1 MASHYEAPIRKPLV
15 TGDKSYHDV
24 TVDVA
29 APVEGKANKSWWI
42 VFTISLVAFLWGLG
56 CIIYTVSTGIGV
68 WGLNRTVNWAWD
80 ITNFVWWVGIGHAGT
95 LISAVLLLFRQ
106 KWRMAIN
113 RSAEAMTIFSVI
125 QAGLFPIIHM
135 GRPWLAYWV
144 LPIPNQFGSLWVNF
158 NSPLLWDVF
167 AISTYLS
174 VSLVF
179 WWTGLLPDFAMIR
192 DRAITPFTKRI
203 YSILSFGWSGRAK
216 DWQRFEEVS
225 LVLAGLA
232 TPLVLSVHTIVSFDF
247 ATSVIPGWHTTIFPP
262 YFVAGAIFS
271 GFAMVNTLLI
281 IMRKV
286 SNLEDYITIQHI
298 ELMNIVIMIT
308 GSIVGVAYITE
319 LFIAWYSGVEYEQYA
334 FLNRATGPYWWAYWS
349 MMTCNVFSPQFMWF
363 KKLRTSIMFS
373 FFISI
378 VVNIGMW
385 FERFVIIVTSLHRD
399 YLPSSWTMFS
409 PSFVD
414 IGIFIGTIGFFF
426 VLFLLYARTFPVIA
440 QAEVKS
446 ILKSSGSK
454 YKKLRAEHGDDVKHY
469 TPLVRE
475 PSQNSTNFDDDTM
488 ETPETAHPEG
498 IVDNEV
504 ELEKLNTLL
513 SNIGTFDPET
523 QEQDDL
529 KKISGVGPV
538 MEQKLHQLGIYTFD
552 QVSRMTDKEYDLLDT
567 LIDEFPGR
575 AKRDD
580 WAGQAEQL
588 KNK

>member
-1 MASHYEAPIRKPLV
+1 MAHYEAPIRRPLV
-15 TGDKSYHDV
+15 TGDKTYHDV
-24 TVDVA
+24 TLDVV
-29 APVEGKANKSWWI
+29 APVEGRANKHWWI
-42 VFTISLVAFLWGLG
+42 VFSIALAAFLWGIG
-56 CIIYTVSTGIGV
+56 CIIYTISNGIGS
-68 WGLNRTVNWAWD
+68 WGLNKTVNWAWD

-113 RSAEAMTIFSVI
+113 RSAEAMTIFSVV

-192 DRAITPFTKRI
+192 DRAVKPFQKKI
-203 YSILSFGWSGRAK
+203 YSLLSFGWSGRAK

-262 YFVAGAIFS
+262 YFVAGAVFS

-281 IMRKV
+281 VMRKV

-319 LFIAWYSGVEYEQYA
+319 LFMSWYSGVEYEQYA
-334 FLNRATGPYWWAYWS
+334 FLNRATGPYAWAYWS
-349 MMTCNVFSPQFMWF
+349 MMICNVFSPQFMWF
-363 KKLRTSIMFS
+363 PKLRRSIMFS
-373 FFISI
+373 FIISI

-399 YLPSSWTMFS
+399 YLPSSWAMFQ
-409 PSFVD
+409 PTFVD

-440 QAEVKS
+440 QAEVKT
-446 ILKSSGSK
+446 IMKSSGER
-454 YKKLRAEHGDDVKHY
+454 YKKIREAGESLSGTGADARTSGGPVKINLDGVPA
-469 TPLVRE
+469 TAAVI
-475 PSQNSTNFDDDTM
+475 
-488 ETPETAHPEG
+488 ETASTG
-498 IVDNEV
+498 DSVNALMGAV
-504 ELEKLNTLL
+504 
-513 SNIGTFDPET
+513 GVFDPAT
-523 QEQDDL
+523 MKADDL
-529 KKISGVGPV
+529 KKVNGIGPK
-538 MEQKLHQLGIYTFD
+538 MEEKLNELGIFTFA
-552 QVSRMTDKEYDLLDT
+552 QVSKMTQKEYDLLDSIT
-567 LIDEFPGR
+567 GSFPGR
-575 AKRDD
+575 AERDD
-580 WAGQAEQL
+580 WAGQASKL
-588 KNK
+588 NNN

>member
-15 TGDKSYHDV
+15 IGDKDYHDV
-24 TVDVA
+24 SVDIA
-29 APVEGKANKSWWI
+29 APIEGRANRQWWI
-42 VFTISLVAFLWGLG
+42 VFSIALAALLWGIG
-56 CIIYTVSTGIGV
+56 AIIYTISTGIGT
-68 WGLNRTVNWAWD
+68 WGLNKTVNWAWD

-144 LPIPNQFGSLWVNF
+144 VPIPNQFGSLWVNF

-192 DRAITPFTKRI
+192 DRAVKPFQKKI
-203 YSILSFGWSGRAK
+203 YGLVSFGWTGRAK

-271 GFAMVNTLLI
+271 GFAMVQTLLI

-286 SNLEDYITIQHI
+286 SNLEAYITVQHI
-298 ELMNIVIMIT
+298 ELMNIVIMVT
-308 GSIVGVAYITE
+308 GSIVGCAYITE

-334 FLNRATGPYWWAYWS
+334 FLNRATGPYWWAYLL
-349 MMTCNVFSPQFMWF
+349 MMSCNVVSPQIMWF
-363 KKLRTSIMFS
+363 KKIRTSIVVS
-373 FFISI
+373 FIISI
-378 VVNIGMW
+378 VVNVGMW

-409 PSFVD
+409 PTFVD

-426 VLFLLYARTFPVIA
+426 VLFLLYSRTFPVIA

-446 ILKSSGSK
+446 ILKASGSK
-454 YKKLRAEHGDDVKHY
+454 YKKLRDAGKPLYQMPVMKAAKKDINPVAAPPAKSDDKV
-469 TPLVRE
+469 
-475 PSQNSTNFDDDTM
+475 SD
-488 ETPETAHPEG
+488 
-498 IVDNEV
+498 
-504 ELEKLNTLL
+504 LL
-513 SNIGTFDPET
+513 SKLGAFDPSKDKA
-523 QEQDDL
+523 DDL
-529 KKISGVGPV
+529 KKVKGIGPK
-538 MEQKLHQLGIYTFD
+538 MEKTLNQIGIFTFA
-552 QVSRMTDKEYDLLDT
+552 QVSRMSSTEYDLLDEIT
-567 LIDEFPGR
+567 GSFPGR
-575 AKRDD
+575 AQRDD
-580 WAGQAEQL
+580 WAGQAGKL
-588 KNK
+588 NKNS

>member
-1 MASHYEAPIRKPLV
+1 MASHYEAPIRRPLV
-15 TGDKSYHDV
+15 TGEKSYHDV
-24 TVDVA
+24 SIDVA
-29 APVEGKANKSWWI
+29 RPVEGKANKSWWI
-42 VFTISLVAFLWGLG
+42 VFSIALVAFLWGIG
-56 CIIYTVSTGIGV
+56 CIIYTVSTGIGT
-68 WGLNRTVNWAWD
+68 WGLNKTVGWAWD

-192 DRAITPFTKRI
+192 DRAVKPFQKKI
-203 YSILSFGWSGRAK
+203 YSLLSFGWSGRAK

-286 SNLEDYITIQHI
+286 CNLEDYITVQHI

-334 FLNRATGPYWWAYWS
+334 FLNRATGPYAWAYW
-349 MMTCNVFSPQFMWF
+349 MMMSCNVFSPQFMWF
-363 KKLRTSIMFS
+363 KRLRTSIMFS

-378 VVNIGMW
+378 VVNVGMW

-409 PSFVD
+409 PTFVD

-426 VLFLLYARTFPVIA
+426 VLFLLYSRTFPVIA
-440 QAEVKS
+440 QAEVKT
-446 ILKSSGSK
+446 ILKSSGER
-454 YKKLRAEHGDDVKHY
+454 YKRIRESGESLYGTGVDERTSSAVL
-469 TPLVRE
+469 LVTE
-475 PSQNSTNFDDDTM
+475 
-488 ETPETAHPEG
+488 PEG
-498 IVDNEV
+498 TPKLEENTTAKRPLQDKKDKLDNL
-504 ELEKLNTLL
+504 LEGVGIYDATLQ
-513 SNIGTFDPET
+513 TP
-523 QEQDDL
+523 DDL
-529 KKISGVGPV
+529 KVISGIDAKTEETLNSIGIFTYA
-538 MEQKLHQLGIYTFD
+538 QLSKFTK
-552 QVSRMTDKEYDLLDT
+552 REYDL
-567 LIDEFPGR
+567 IDDIIGSPAGKAE
-575 AKRDD
+575 RDD
-580 WAGQAEQL
+580 WSGQAKQL
-588 KNK
+588 KNKK